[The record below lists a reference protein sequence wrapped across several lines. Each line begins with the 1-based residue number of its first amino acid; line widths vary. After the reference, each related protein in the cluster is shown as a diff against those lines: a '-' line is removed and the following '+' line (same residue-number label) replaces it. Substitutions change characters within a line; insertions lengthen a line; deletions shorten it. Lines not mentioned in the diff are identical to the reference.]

1 MDNFQ
6 KHRFLLRNKGSKK
19 KSFTLRELQEKRR
32 RGEITDTTQVWSTQL
47 RAWLPY
53 NELLSEE
60 MLVGADLS
68 YSKSYSEY
76 RNRTKKYNQFQTR
89 PWSRFWA
96 RMIDYN
102 CLGVVYGIIFKRYY
116 RYVPLIFFPFFTIM
130 LIPLLWIPIESILLW
145 TIGTTPG
152 KWLLKIKLFSRG
164 RRYDRNYLTFQQAFK
179 RSISVWFFGMGCGI
193 PILQIITLIIAKIK
207 LSHTGTTTWDKNCHL
222 LVRTSG
228 IGVLRIFII
237 ILFFII
243 IFFVLISMT
252 TSSFVMWEKYSEYN

>member
-1 MDNFQ
+1 MDNFR
-6 KHRFLLRNKGSKK
+6 KHRFLLRNKSGTK
-19 KSFTLRELQEKRR
+19 KSFTLQELQAKRR
-32 RGEITDTTQVWSTQL
+32 RGEITDTTLIWSTEL

-53 NELLSEE
+53 NEILSEE

-68 YSKSYSEY
+68 YSKSYTEY
-76 RNRTKKYNQFQTR
+76 GDRTKKYNQFQIR

-102 CLGVVYGIIFKRYY
+102 CLGIVYGILFKRYY
-116 RYVPLIFFPFFTIM
+116 MYVPLIFFPFFTII
-130 LIPLLWIPIESILLW
+130 LIPLLWVPIESILLW

-152 KWLLKIKLFSRG
+152 KCLLKIKLYSRR
-164 RRYDRNYLTFQQAFK
+164 RRYDSNYLTFQQAFR
-179 RSISVWFFGMGCGI
+179 RSICVWFFGMGCGI

-207 LSHTGTTTWDKNCHL
+207 LNHTGTTTWDKNCHL
-222 LVRTSG
+222 IVRHSR

-243 IFFVLISMT
+243 VFFILISL
-252 TSSFVMWEKYSEYN
+252 SLIHI